1 MFNTL
6 ITIPLYNALI
16 FLFTLVRDLG
26 VAIILL
32 TIIVKLIFLRQS
44 VKAEKSRLE
53 LQKLQ
58 PELNK
63 LKEKYKDD
71 KEKQAQEMMALYKAN
86 NVNPFGSC
94 LPTLIQMPFLIGL
107 FIVFRQGLVNGLP
120 LYDFVKNFLGNTP
133 ISVISFGLLDLT
145 KVPNTGWLLIFPV
158 LATVLQYFQMKMMM
172 AKNSSKDATNSQMNM
187 MSYLMPGLTLWFTL
201 SLPAGLSIY
210 WISTTIFAIAQ
221 QVLID
226 KYEIK
231 HHPELKSKN

>member
-6 ITIPLYNALI
+6 ITYPLYNALI
-16 FLFTLVRDLG
+16 FLFAFVRDMG

-32 TIIVKLIFLRQS
+32 TIVVKLIFLRQS

-63 LKEKYKDD
+63 IKDKYKDD
-71 KEKQAQEMMALYKAN
+71 KDKQAQAMMALYKEKN
-86 NVNPFGSC
+86 INPFGSC

-107 FIVFRQGLVNGLP
+107 FIVFRQGVESGLP
-120 LYDFVKNFLGNTP
+120 LYDFVKNLLGTTP
-133 ISVISFGLLDLT
+133 ISSISLGFIDLT
-145 KVPNTGWLLIFPV
+145 KIPNTGWLLIFPI

-172 AKNSSKDATNSQMNM
+172 SKNSSKDAASSQMNM

-210 WISTTIFAIAQ
+210 WISTTLFAIVQ
-221 QVLID
+221 QIFID

-231 HHPELKSKN
+231 HHPELKPKN